1 MMLPVGHQAAQQVG
15 SPQHRAVGRRRGA
28 DGHVIAAPGAGVPA
42 VEHELFRAQ
51 PGRVCFVV
59 KRRGVLHQFVPAMRG
74 LNVDF
79 ENARIEYLRRLD
91 WADFDPRAG
100 IGPILASTEAVY
112 RKPLTYPDTISIGS
126 RIASV
131 GEDRFIIEHRIVSHR
146 LQVVTTEGRGTIVTF
161 DYGTG
166 KKVKV
171 PEELRR
177 KIATMEV
184 KGHN

>member
-1 MMLPVGHQAAQQVG
+1 MHKMIAKLLEGYPVVIEQPVLWGEMDAY
-15 SPQHRAVGRRRGA
+15 QHVNNVAY
-28 DGHVIAAPGAGVPA
+28 
-42 VEHELFRAQ
+42 FRY
-51 PGRVCFVV
+51 
-59 KRRGVLHQFVPAMRG
+59 
-74 LNVDF
+74 F

-177 KIATMEV
+177 KIATMEG